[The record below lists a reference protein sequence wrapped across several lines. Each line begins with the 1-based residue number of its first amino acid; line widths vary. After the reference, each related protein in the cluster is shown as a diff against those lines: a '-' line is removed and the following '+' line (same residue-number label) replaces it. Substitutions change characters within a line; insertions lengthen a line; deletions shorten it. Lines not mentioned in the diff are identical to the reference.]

1 MNPRV
6 IVGLVGTIGAGK
18 DFVSD
23 YIVKKHGFQVVS
35 MGDLVREEAT
45 NQGLEHTRENLQN
58 LSREYTNEHGSKYWA
73 YKVTDRILK
82 LKWEKAI
89 INGMRRVQ
97 ELEVYR
103 ERFADNFRLI
113 LIDADPKIRFER
125 LKNRAEARDPQTW
138 EEFAKQEKN
147 ELKLYGTFEETIKL
161 ADYTVKNEG
170 TPEQLFSKV
179 DELIRGFTK

>member
-1 MNPRV
+1 MTKTV
-6 IVGLVGTIGAGK
+6 IGLVGTIGAGK

-45 NQGLEHTRENLQN
+45 NQGLEHNRENLQN
-58 LSREYTNEHGSKYWA
+58 LSRRFTDEHGSKYWA
-73 YKVTDRILK
+73 YKVTDRVLK

-103 ERFADNFRLI
+103 ERFGNKFKLI

-125 LKNRAEARDPQTW
+125 LKSRLRPGDPQTW

-147 ELKLYGTFEETIKL
+147 ELKLYGTFDETIKL
-161 ADYTVKNEG
+161 ADYTIKNEG
-170 TPEQLFSKV
+170 TPEQLFSKI
-179 DELIRGFTK
+179 DELIGKLAK